1 MAKSSVTHSTF
12 IIERNYA
19 ASAGTVF
26 AAWSDPA
33 QKRRWYA
40 EGERGSVEEHQLDFR
55 VGGGEHTKTVIGGG
69 PFQGTS
75 LTNDSVYLDIVP
87 NQRIVFAYT
96 MTLGEKRISA
106 SQATVEF
113 LPDGK
118 GTIMAFTEQGAFFE
132 GADGPDMREQGWKS
146 LLGQLEK
153 FLAHSR

>member
-1 MAKSSVTHSTF
+1 MAKSSVNHSTF

-19 ASAGTVF
+19 ASPETVF

-40 EGERGSVEEHQLDFR
+40 EGERGTVEAHNLDFR
-55 VGGGEHTKTVIGGG
+55 VGGSEHTTTIIGGG
-69 PFQGTS
+69 PFKGTPLS
-75 LTNDSVYLDIVP
+75 NDSVYLDILP
-87 NQRIVFAYT
+87 GQRIVFAYT
-96 MTLGEKRISA
+96 MTLGDKRISA

-132 GADGPDMREQGWKS
+132 GSDGPEMREQGWKS
-146 LLGQLEK
+146 LIGQLEK
-153 FLAHSR
+153 VLAN